1 MPDPD
6 LPVVEKRRVLRRFG
20 WQREAGVFLDD
31 LPMVAVPQLVAKHMA
46 MNAVKLLAALHYRHT
61 GTCLNGAY
69 GVVTAWS
76 QQGLPGRHEARDTL
90 IGGMPDLG
98 VGSRVNTSIGDQF
111 GYRWG
116 RNEQASIF
124 GMSCGPTKVSPSS
137 SRPLNTSRRSRAFF
151 VGRSATRVGSA
162 TLVGS
167 RSTPISK
174 STDCSR
180 GRRVLLK
187 LVMRSTP

>member
-124 GMSCGPTKVSPSS
+124 GYYAEFGTGLLLIAAAAPWDAAAETDGWTLYEPPRSP
-137 SRPLNTSRRSRAFF
+137 R
-151 VGRSATRVGSA
+151 
-162 TLVGS
+162 
-167 RSTPISK
+167 
-174 STDCSR
+174 
-180 GRRVLLK
+180 
-187 LVMRSTP
+187 